1 MPVLGIA
8 TFVIQKVG
16 KRRKMALEKTWR
28 WFGEKD
34 MVTLDDLQQMGVEGV
49 VTALHHIPNGEV
61 WPVEEI
67 LKVKTAI
74 EKRGMR
80 WSVVESLPVS
90 EGIKICSNDRER
102 LVANYQQSVRN
113 LGECGIDTICYNFMP
128 VLDWARTDLHFKM
141 KNGGESMYFDFPT
154 FVAFDAFI
162 LKRPGAEADYP
173 AEIVEKAKAVFEKMT
188 EQEAEELAYNI
199 IVVTQGFIDG
209 VIDGSVSD
217 PKGLFLEFI
226 DRYKS
231 IGKEQLRNNLKAFLE
246 DVIPVAE
253 EAGVKL
259 AIHPDDPPFP
269 VLGLPRIIGQ
279 LEDYEWLFEAN
290 TSPNNGVT
298 FCAGSL
304 SARKENNLL
313 EVIEKTRDRIH
324 FVHLR
329 NTLLLEDGSFY
340 ESGHLNGSQDMMKI
354 MFALIKEQKR
364 RIQSGRSDVKMPV
377 RPDHG
382 IRIMDDYK
390 HDYNPGYP
398 LIGRL
403 KGLAELDGLMHGIEF
418 MLAKQV

>member
-1 MPVLGIA
+1 
-8 TFVIQKVG
+8 
-16 KRRKMALEKTWR
+16 MALEKTWR

-34 MVTLDDLQQMGVEGV
+34 LVTLDDLQQMGVEGV

-61 WPVEEI
+61 WPVDEI
-67 LKVKTAI
+67 MKVKTAI

-102 LVANYQQSVRN
+102 LIANYQQSVRN
-113 LGECGIDTICYNFMP
+113 LGQCGIDTICYNFMP
-128 VLDWARTDLHFKM
+128 VLDWARTDLHFKL

-154 FVAFDAFI
+154 FVAFDVFI
-162 LKRPGAEADYP
+162 LKRRGAENDYP
-173 AEIVEKAKAVFEKMT
+173 TEIVEKAKAVFEKMT

-209 VIDGSVSD
+209 VIDGSVAD

-231 IGKEQLRNNLKAFLE
+231 IGKQQLRNNLKAFLD

-279 LEDYEWLFEAN
+279 LEDYEWLFKAN

-304 SARKENNLL
+304 SARKENDLL
-313 EVIEKTRDRIH
+313 EVIEKTSDRIH

-354 MFALIKEQKR
+354 MYALIKEQNR

-418 MLAKQV
+418 MLADQV

>member
-1 MPVLGIA
+1 
-8 TFVIQKVG
+8 
-16 KRRKMALEKTWR
+16 MALEKTWR

-34 MVTLDDLQQMGVEGV
+34 LVSLDDLQQMGVEGV

-102 LVANYQQSVRN
+102 LIANYQQSVRN
-113 LGECGIDTICYNFMP
+113 LGQCGIDTICYNFMP
-128 VLDWARTDLHFKM
+128 VLDWARTDLHFKL

-154 FVAFDAFI
+154 FVAFDVFI
-162 LKRPGAEADYP
+162 LKRPGAETDYP
-173 AEIVEKAKAVFEKMT
+173 AKIVEKAKVVFEKMT
-188 EQEAEELAYNI
+188 EHEAEELAYNI

-209 VIDGSVSD
+209 VIDGSVPD
-217 PKGLFLEFI
+217 PKCLFLEFI
-226 DRYKS
+226 DRYKN
-231 IGKEQLRNNLKAFLE
+231 IGKVQLRNHLKAFLD

-279 LEDYEWLFEAN
+279 LEDYEWLFKAN
-290 TSPNNGVT
+290 ASPSNGVT

-304 SARKENNLL
+304 SARKENDLL
-313 EVIEKTRDRIH
+313 EVIEKTRERIH

-329 NTLLLEDGSFY
+329 NTHLLEDGSFY
-340 ESGHLNGSQDMMKI
+340 ESGHLIGTQNMVKI
-354 MFALIKEQKR
+354 VVALLQEQKR
-364 RIQSGRSDVKMPV
+364 RIKLGRKDIKMPV

-382 IRIMDDYK
+382 IKIMDDYK
-390 HDYNPGYP
+390 HNYNPGYP

-403 KGLAELDGLMHGIEF
+403 KGLAELDGLMHGIEYI
-418 MLAKQV
+418 LP

>member
-1 MPVLGIA
+1 
-8 TFVIQKVG
+8 
-16 KRRKMALEKTWR
+16 MALEKTWR

-34 MVTLDDLQQMGVEGV
+34 LVTLDDLQQMGVEGV

-102 LVANYQQSVRN
+102 LIANYQQSVRN

-128 VLDWARTDLHFKM
+128 VLDWARTDLHFKL

-154 FVAFDAFI
+154 FVAFDVFI

-173 AEIVEKAKAVFEKMT
+173 ADIVENAKAVFKKMT

-231 IGKEQLRNNLKAFLE
+231 IGKEQLRKNLKAFLD

-279 LEDYEWLFEAN
+279 LEDYEWLFKAN
-290 TSPNNGVT
+290 TSLNNGVT

-304 SARKENNLL
+304 SARKENDLL
-313 EVIEKTRDRIH
+313 EVIEKTHDRIH

-329 NTLLLEDGSFY
+329 NTLLHEDGSFY
-340 ESGHLNGSQDMMKI
+340 ESGHLTGSQNMMKI
-354 MFALIKEQKR
+354 MYALIKEQKR
-364 RIQSGRSDVKMPV
+364 RIQAGRSDVKMPV

-390 HDYNPGYP
+390 YNYNPGYP

-418 MLAKQV
+418 MLAGEV

>member
-1 MPVLGIA
+1 
-8 TFVIQKVG
+8 
-16 KRRKMALEKTWR
+16 MALEKTWR

-34 MVTLDDLQQMGVEGV
+34 LVTLDDLQQMGVEGV

-61 WPVEEI
+61 WPVDEI
-67 LKVKTAI
+67 LKVKAAI

-90 EGIKICSNDRER
+90 EGIKICSNERER
-102 LVANYQQSVRN
+102 LIANYQQSVRN

-128 VLDWARTDLHFKM
+128 VLDWARTDLHFKL

-154 FVAFDAFI
+154 FVAFDVFI

-173 AEIVEKAKAVFEKMT
+173 ADIVENAKAVFEKMT
-188 EQEAEELAYNI
+188 EKEAEELAYNI

-231 IGKEQLRNNLKAFLE
+231 IGKEQLRKNLKAFLD

-279 LEDYEWLFEAN
+279 LDDYEWLFNAN

-304 SARKENNLL
+304 SARKENDLL
-313 EVIEKTRDRIH
+313 EVIEKTHDRIH

-329 NTLLLEDGSFY
+329 NTLLHEDGSFY
-340 ESGHLNGSQDMMKI
+340 ESGHLTGSQNMMKI

-364 RIQSGRSDVKMPV
+364 RIQAGRSDVKMPV

-390 HDYNPGYP
+390 YDYNPGYP

-418 MLAKQV
+418 MLEDEV